1 MPNARADSKGL
12 KHVCAAGRM
21 AGMGRESGRAAFER
35 GAGNSRRWTTAAFP
49 KKLVLD
55 AVQGREGQPTN
66 DFQEAKVRTI
76 NLQ

>member
-1 MPNARADSKGL
+1 
-12 KHVCAAGRM
+12 
-21 AGMGRESGRAAFER
+21 MGRESGRAAFER